1 MRKDFSPDELPGGD
15 FYRLLTAVV
24 VPRPIAWVSST
35 SADGVDNLAPHSFFT
50 VASVTPPIVQF
61 TSVGRKDSLRNIV
74 DRGEFVV
81 NLAPTD
87 LMAEVNAT
95 GTNFPPDV
103 SEFDAAGL
111 TREQCLT
118 VGVPRVAESP
128 VALEC
133 RLHSTLEMGDCV
145 LVFGEVTHAAISTDV
160 LEGSHPRIDR
170 LEPLARLGRDEWGH
184 LGPVEELGRIHR
196 SEWPGHF
203 RRRDEP
209 EA

>member
-50 VASVTPPIVQF
+50 VASVTPPIIQF
-61 TSVGRKDSLRNIV
+61 TSVGRKDSLRNILE
-74 DRGEFVV
+74 RREFVV
-81 NLAPTD
+81 NLAPAD

-111 TREQCLT
+111 TREEGLT
-118 VGVPRVAESP
+118 VTVPRVAESP

-160 LEGSHPRIDR
+160 LEGSHPRIDL

-184 LGPVEELGRIHR
+184 LGPVEELGRIRR
-196 SEWPGHF
+196 SDWPGHF

-209 EA
+209 GA